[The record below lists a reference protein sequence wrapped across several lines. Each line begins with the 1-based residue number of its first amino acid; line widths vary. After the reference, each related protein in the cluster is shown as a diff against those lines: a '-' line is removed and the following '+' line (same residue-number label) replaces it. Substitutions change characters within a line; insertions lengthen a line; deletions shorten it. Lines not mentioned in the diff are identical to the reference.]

1 LLLYWTT
8 IRQNSLS
15 QMTCWHRQ
23 YLVYDWNCL
32 KTTRKYLS
40 S

>member
-1 LLLYWTT
+1 
-8 IRQNSLS
+8 
-15 QMTCWHRQ
+15 MTCWHRQ

>member
-1 LLLYWTT
+1 
-8 IRQNSLS
+8 
-15 QMTCWHRQ
+15 MTCWHRQ
-23 YLVYDWNCL
+23 YLVYDWNYL